1 MGRSLQAVIDR
12 GAGVPQ
18 SVEQEDRLQ
27 EVGKIK
33 PPNVVTR
40 QMSREELAARG
51 EDEPNPDDIPFSLA
65 LGKGGAGYWR
75 P

>member
-1 MGRSLQAVIDR
+1 MALAFRSR
-12 GAGVPQ
+12 P
-18 SVEQEDRLQ
+18 SKNRLQ
-27 EVGKIK
+27 EAGKIE

-40 QMSREELAARG
+40 QISREELAARG

-65 LGKGGAGYWR
+65 LGKGGASYWR

>member
-18 SVEQEDRLQ
+18 SAEQADQLQ
-27 EVGKIK
+27 EAGKIE

-40 QMSREELAARG
+40 QISREELAARG
-51 EDEPNPDDIPFSLA
+51 EDEPNSDDIPFSLA
-65 LGKGGAGYWR
+65 LGKGGASYWR